1 VGDQGKIKQVGEDLD
16 SLAQEQTE
24 GGGGKGRTKE
34 VSLTRTSLEEN
45 NLSSVT
51 LPSQLK
57 IYLNADA

>member
-1 VGDQGKIKQVGEDLD
+1 MGEDLD

-24 GGGGKGRTKE
+24 GGGGKGGTKE

-45 NLSSVT
+45 NLTSVT

-57 IYLNADA
+57 IYINAFA

>member
-1 VGDQGKIKQVGEDLD
+1 MGEDLD

-24 GGGGKGRTKE
+24 GGGGKGGTKE